1 MGFDRFKPTKT
12 ELKDFLDGLFFCY
25 FCQMK
30 EDIKIPKV
38 DGVYVAVVN
47 EYNDIYKTQDWNA
60 YIINDKDVDL
70 EMVLIV
76 TSGYSEKK
84 TTSVFRK
91 KIDVLPKKCYAKI
104 ELMQE
109 ELFALNNTFKVT
121 FFEGNQMFDKTYL
134 FRKNS
139 INLKALQSVPLMS
152 VKGVL
157 VK

>member
-1 MGFDRFKPTKT
+1 MK
-12 ELKDFLDGLFFCY
+12 KDID
-25 FCQMK
+25 
-30 EDIKIPKV
+30 IPKV
-38 DGVYVAVVN
+38 EGVYIAIVN

-84 TTSVFRK
+84 MTSIFRK
-91 KIDVLPKKCYAKI
+91 KLDMLPKKSYAKI

-109 ELFALNNTFKVT
+109 DLFALNNQFKVT
-121 FFEGNQMFDKTYL
+121 FFEGNKMFDKTYT
-134 FRKNS
+134 FRKNTV
-139 INLKALQSVPLMS
+139 NLQALQELPLMEA
-152 VKGVL
+152 KGVL

>member
-1 MGFDRFKPTKT
+1 MK
-12 ELKDFLDGLFFCY
+12 KDID
-25 FCQMK
+25 
-30 EDIKIPKV
+30 IPKV
-38 DGVYVAVVN
+38 EGVYVAIVN

-84 TTSVFRK
+84 MTSIFRK
-91 KIDVLPKKCYAKI
+91 KLDKLPKKSYAKI

-109 ELFALNNTFKVT
+109 DLFALNNQFKVT
-121 FFEGNQMFDKTYL
+121 FFQDNKMFDKTYT
-134 FRKNS
+134 FRKNT
-139 INLKALQSVPLMS
+139 INLQALQALPLMEAR
-152 VKGVL
+152 GVL

>member
-1 MGFDRFKPTKT
+1 MK
-12 ELKDFLDGLFFCY
+12 KDI
-25 FCQMK
+25 
-30 EDIKIPKV
+30 EIPKV
-38 DGVYVAVVN
+38 EGVYIAVVN

-76 TSGYSEKK
+76 TSGYSKDK
-84 TTSVFRK
+84 ATSVFRK
-91 KIDVLPKKCYAKI
+91 KLDKLPKKSYAKI

-109 ELFALNNTFKVT
+109 ELFAMNNTFQVS

-134 FRKNS
+134 FRKNT
-139 INLKALQSVPLMS
+139 INLKALQAVPLMEAR
-152 VKGVL
+152 GVL